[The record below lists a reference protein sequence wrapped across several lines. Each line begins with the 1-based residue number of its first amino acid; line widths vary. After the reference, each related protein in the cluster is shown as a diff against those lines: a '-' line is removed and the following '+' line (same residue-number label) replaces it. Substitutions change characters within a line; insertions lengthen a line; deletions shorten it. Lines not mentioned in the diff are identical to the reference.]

1 MVERAGTPGRE
12 CAVCAAIP
20 RVVTGDEGV
29 WRVAAPLVPA
39 VPHDDAGAFLTRCP
53 ECGAVYRYAR
63 VTERDI
69 TYESVDT
76 ELERLSDAA
85 RLAAL
90 PLPEREAFAAQ
101 LPARVERWRAA
112 LEHPAEWL
120 RREAAWNLA
129 ALGRREK
136 HWDVHVALVGHLD
149 EDVRNEIANL
159 LARDEEVAGAPDAL
173 ASGLALLRE
182 DPREATRASAAR
194 ALARWRLARGETRLV
209 VDEVVRDPDP
219 ARVTAVLDA
228 LRQSATPEIRA
239 ECVRTLALLHR
250 EKAVREA
257 VESFLQECA
266 REGASE
272 ALVPGLLDF
281 LRGDDPE
288 TAKTV
293 IGIFASVRIPCRD
306 LVPILPR
313 WCGDP
318 KTRFA
323 AYSLLESQARLG
335 ADLAALL
342 PMVGDRLEADA
353 KSNPSTSCKVLLEM
367 LARTPDP
374 LPVIRQLLRGVPG
387 AWDTSILTSID
398 AAAVRGADLRPVE
411 PVLRR
416 LLAEAETSKR
426 EFIAGWLRQLLG
438 HITPP

>member
-1 MVERAGTPGRE
+1 MREREETRNRE
-12 CAVCAAIP
+12 CVVCAAIP
-20 RVVTGDEGV
+20 RVVTGDESV
-29 WRVAAPLVPA
+29 WRAAESLVPS
-39 VPHDDAGAFLTRCP
+39 VPHEDAGAFLTRCP

-63 VTERDI
+63 VTEVDL

-76 ELERLSDAA
+76 ELARLSDSA

-90 PLPEREAFAAQ
+90 PLPERKAFAAQ
-101 LPARVERWRAA
+101 LPARVERWRAS
-112 LEHPAEWL
+112 LEHSAEWL
-120 RREAAWNLA
+120 RRESAWNLVE
-129 ALGRREK
+129 LGRREK
-136 HWDVHVALVGHLD
+136 RWDEHVALIGHLD
-149 EDVRNEIANL
+149 ADVRNE
-159 LARDEEVAGAPDAL
+159 VATVLSREDAIDGAPEAL
-173 ASGLALLRE
+173 ASGLALLRD
-182 DPREATRASAAR
+182 DPLESTRARAAYT
-194 ALARWRLARGETRLV
+194 LARWRLSRGETRLV

-219 ARVTAVLDA
+219 ARAVAILDA
-228 LRQSATPEIRA
+228 LRQSATTEVRA

-250 EKAVREA
+250 ENAVRGA
-257 VESFLQECA
+257 VESFLKECA

-272 ALVPGLLDF
+272 SLVPGLLDF

-288 TAKTV
+288 TAKTA
-293 IGIFASVRIPCRD
+293 IGIFESVRIQCHE

-313 WCGDP
+313 WCGNP

-335 ADLAALL
+335 TDLAALL

-367 LARTPDP
+367 LGHTSDP

-411 PVLRR
+411 PDLRR
-416 LLAEAETSKR
+416 LLAGAESSKR
-426 EFIAGWLRQLLG
+426 EFIAGWLRQVLG
-438 HITPP
+438 RISRK